1 METTRYTIVGRKRRG
16 LLHRQPVELLA
27 GETDPSSVGSW
38 LLEYRDETHD
48 LGFQKIE
55 IHEHRPHSAAIV
67 RHDPHRFID
76 HHRAA
81 AELAE
86 RRSAA
91 GLQAL
96 LHSEPAER
104 RSVTE
109 LQPLLYSEDGF
120 EVEARRAA

>member
-1 METTRYTIVGRKRRG
+1 MHRR
-16 LLHRQPVELLA
+16 PVELLA

-48 LGFQKIE
+48 RGFQNIE
-55 IHEHRPHSAAIV
+55 IQEHRPHSAAIV

-91 GLQAL
+91 ELQAV

-104 RSVTE
+104 HSLTGI
-109 LQPLLYSEDGF
+109 QALLHSDDDF
-120 EVEARRAA
+120 EVEERRAA